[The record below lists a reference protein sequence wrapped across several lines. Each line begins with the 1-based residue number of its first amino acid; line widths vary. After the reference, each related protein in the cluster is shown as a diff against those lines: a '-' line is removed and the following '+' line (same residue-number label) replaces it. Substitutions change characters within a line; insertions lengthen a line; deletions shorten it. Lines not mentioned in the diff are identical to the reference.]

1 MISNN
6 SHAAM
11 AAYRTV
17 GVESLASTA
26 DPHQL
31 VLMLFNGARAAV
43 AAAKGHLQRKEVAPK
58 AKPSPR
64 PFPSSTAGSRP
75 VWT

>member
-26 DPHQL
+26 DPP
-31 VLMLFNGARAAV
+31 VSYT
-43 AAAKGHLQRKEVAPK
+43 HLTLP
-58 AKPSPR
+58 
-64 PFPSSTAGSRP
+64 TN
-75 VWT
+75 